1 MEYSYLNNLDRTQ
14 TETDMLNKQFI
25 DNNSLYSKIF
35 WKIEI
40 IRNNILFK
48 KLILLL
54 FVFVFNFFTFEV
66 NLDLDLFDFQQ
77 INNVIPNTF
86 LLSKYFKNL
95 YKEDKEEEVYFNIT
109 SINFSIESKS
119 NIILSLKQNDN

>member
-1 MEYSYLNNLDRTQ
+1 MEYSYLNYLDRTQ
-14 TETDMLNKQFI
+14 TETVILNKQFI
-25 DNNSLYSKIF
+25 VNNSIYSDIF

-40 IRNNILFK
+40 IWNNILFK
-48 KLILLL
+48 KLILFL
-54 FVFVFNFFTFEV
+54 FIFVFNFFTFEV

-77 INNVIPNTF
+77 INNVIPNKF

-95 YKEDKEEEVYFNIT
+95 NKEEEVYFNIT
-109 SINFSIESKS
+109 SINFSIELKS